1 MDTVSRWKDDP
12 NKLSSVQ
19 VDSTKFIEDDD
30 KIDESR
36 GVEV

>member
-1 MDTVSRWKDDP
+1 MDTVSKWKDDP
-12 NKLSSVQ
+12 NELSSVQ
-19 VDSTKFIEDDD
+19 VDRTKFIEDDN